1 MKKIFYTFAIAF
13 MMTSCATTSKNQATS
28 ANGYPT
34 AYWVGGDG
42 VLVIKDTSGKEV
54 YEPVN
59 LKRASKRKLRKM
71 ESKNK

>member
-1 MKKIFYTFAIAF
+1 MKIIICIFLLALTA
-13 MMTSCATTSKNQATS
+13 SCATTRKNQSTS

-42 VLVIKDTSGKEV
+42 VLVIKDTSGNEV

-59 LKRASKRKLRKM
+59 LKHASKRKLRKI
-71 ESKNK
+71 ESKNQ